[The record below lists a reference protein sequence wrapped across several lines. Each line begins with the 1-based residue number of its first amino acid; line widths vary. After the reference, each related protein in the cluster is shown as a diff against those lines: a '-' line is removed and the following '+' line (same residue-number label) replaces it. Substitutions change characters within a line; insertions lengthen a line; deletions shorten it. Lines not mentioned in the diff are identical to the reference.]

1 MNSYQVIEFLDALP
15 KKGVI
20 EIDRR
25 DSGEFYVIAS
35 TASYEAMGE
44 DAIKIT
50 AELGYGTLSTVPS
63 VVLLP
68 CEEITLIRHTRGS
81 HE

>member
-1 MNSYQVIEFLDALP
+1 MNSYQVIEFLDTLP

-25 DSGEFYVIAS
+25 DSSEFYIVAS
-35 TASYEAMGE
+35 TASYEAVGE
-44 DAIKIT
+44 DAVKIT
-50 AELGYGTLSTVPS
+50 AELGYGTLATILS
-63 VVLLP
+63 VVLVP
-68 CEEITLIRHTRGS
+68 CDEITLIRHTRGS